1 MFGTWEELAPLLTAI
16 AGVSTAII
24 KISPYIQ
31 TKQKKG
37 ISMRDQSRLEQIA
50 EEVEILSDQ
59 CDQLLK
65 EMEKLERLLKRRER
79 KETTS
84 NE

>member
-24 KISPYIQ
+24 KISTYIQ